1 MTVINSNLLSLT
13 AYLGEEPEIG
23 IFIDLEKKAIRYT
36 LEFFEYIEKCK
47 PAVFL
52 TLKKLIMGSI
62 ICILV
67 KKDRNILQTK
77 MDPLKVF
84 LDTNIVF
91 SILGY
96 HHPWISTLARELF
109 IMLQENKFDLYVLD
123 FTLDEIRRVLS
134 TYKNANYSGRRKI
147 RVASMRSRLRN
158 LGISNVEINEILA
171 NLEDVLLEKYNI
183 AVFETGQLLQDYQI
197 DEKDILLLRNYKKN
211 SPQVSVEHDL
221 KAIEVIKR
229 VRGKKFGKL
238 EKSRAIFL
246 TSDHRLTRYN
256 FERDH
261 QMDSTINEVILDQ
274 LEVN

>member
-1 MTVINSNLLSLT
+1 
-13 AYLGEEPEIG
+13 
-23 IFIDLEKKAIRYT
+23 
-36 LEFFEYIEKCK
+36 
-47 PAVFL
+47 
-52 TLKKLIMGSI
+52 
-62 ICILV
+62 
-67 KKDRNILQTK
+67 
-77 MDPLKVF
+77 
-84 LDTNIVF
+84 
-91 SILGY
+91 
-96 HHPWISTLARELF
+96 
-109 IMLQENKFDLYVLD
+109 MLQENKFDLYVLD

-171 NLEDVLLEKYNI
+171 NLEDVLLEQYNI

-211 SPQVSVEHDL
+211 SPLVSVEHDL

-246 TSDHRLTRYN
+246 TSNHRLTRYN
-256 FERDH
+256 FEKDH